1 MTAVYPIPDAAVMA
15 KVTAFFAAGTLAG
28 KLEEAQTLRSSG
40 ATMLFEGAVRWR
52 LLLVDEDLVMK
63 GTSPSLDDAFGDMAS
78 SMRLLQES
86 HDDASELLCSVEMD
100 D

>member
-40 ATMLFEGAVRWR
+40 ATILFEGAVRWR
-52 LLLVDEDLVMK
+52 LLLIDEDLVLK
-63 GTSPSLDDAFGDMAS
+63 GVSPSLDDAFGDMAA
-78 SMRLLQES
+78 SMKMLQDN
-86 HDDASELLCSVEMD
+86 HDGASPLQCAVEMD